1 MLLFFLLA
9 SQNKTGR
16 RRFGQNEDFSPFLLF
31 FIFFQ
36 EDARTVLRM
45 ASGSRRFFDYFFC
58 YNLSLSVIVIQIWR
72 VFDNGIFLVLSL
84 LLI

>member
-1 MLLFFLLA
+1 MLLFFCWHHKIKPEGDVLG
-9 SQNKTGR
+9 KTR
-16 RRFGQNEDFSPFLLF
+16 IFSFFAFFYFL
-31 FIFFQ
+31 FQ

-45 ASGSRRFFDYFFC
+45 ASGLRRFFDYFFC